1 MTDPTE
7 TDREDDLALAAEY
20 ALGLLTPPEARAFE
34 ARLAVDPQLRA
45 DHARWAEDLVA
56 LTDAVAPV
64 VPPKSVLTGIEA
76 QLFPQVR
83 RSLLDRLGL
92 VPAMLGGLTAALL
105 VLFVTNQGWLDQP
118 GVTPTYTAT
127 AQIAAEDQ
135 SLVVQASFDPA
146 AGALRIARSA
156 GAAAPG
162 RALELWLIAGD
173 NPPVSLGLLPDEAT
187 GDIVVPEAL
196 LAALAGGVLAISDEP
211 PGGSPTGAPTGA
223 VLAVGAVT
231 AI

>member
-1 MTDPTE
+1 MTDL
-7 TDREDDLALAAEY
+7 TDREEDQTIAAEY

-34 ARLAVDPQLRA
+34 ARLPVDPQLRA
-45 DHARWAEDLVA
+45 DYALWAEDFVA
-56 LTDAVAPV
+56 LTDAIAPV

-76 QLFPQVR
+76 QLFPQQK
-83 RSLLDRLGL
+83 RSLLERLGL
-92 VPAMLGGLTAALL
+92 LPAMLGGLTAALV

-118 GVTPTYTAT
+118 GVGPAYTAS

-135 SLVVQASFDPA
+135 SLVVLARFDPA
-146 AGALRIARSA
+146 AGALRIERSA
-156 GAAAPG
+156 GGALPG

-173 NPPVSLGLLPDEAT
+173 NPPVSLGLLPQTAT
-187 GDIVVPEAL
+187 GDIAVPEAL
-196 LAALAGGVLAISDEP
+196 LASLDGGVLAISDEP

-231 AI
+231 TI